1 MKAIEIRNKY
11 LNFFKNHGHV
21 VIPSAPL
28 IPENDPSVLFTTA
41 GMQPLVPYLL
51 GETHPSGTRLT
62 DYQKCVRTNDIEEVG
77 DNRHLT
83 YFEMLGNWSLGDYFK
98 EESVQM
104 SYDFLTQ
111 ELNIPA
117 EKLSVTCFAGD
128 EDCERDNVTAE
139 CWKKAGIPEERIYF
153 FGKDDNWWIAGEEG
167 PCGPDTEMFYDTGKP
182 KCSEECNPS
191 CGCGKYVEIWNN
203 VFMEFFKDKDGKYTK
218 LKQHNVDTGLGL
230 ERMTMLLQGKE
241 TPFETELFAPIMDKL
256 VELQKVD
263 NIASRRIVAEHLR
276 SSMMITCDGGRPSN
290 VDRGYILRRLI
301 RRMIRHMNKLQI
313 SLDELSTLIDINVEN
328 LKELYPAL
336 ESNKETIK
344 TVLLEEK
351 DKFVKTLTKG
361 EKEFVKE
368 MENIKADG
376 KDILPGTIVF
386 RLYDTYGFPPE
397 VTEELAT
404 ENGMKI
410 DKEEFEKLFK
420 EHQEKSRAGAEQKF
434 KGGLAGNGEM
444 ETKYHTATHLLNAA
458 LRVVL
463 GSHVHQRGSNITAER
478 MRFDFSHPAK
488 MTDEEKQKT
497 EDLVNE
503 WIQAAIPVEHV
514 EMNKE
519 DAIAQGAEAMFIEK
533 YGDIV
538 SVYKIGDKSL
548 ELCGGPHVSNTS
560 ELGHFKIK
568 KEGEELYKYVKQGL
582 DYIKN
587 AENKFTD
594 LINLEEGT
602 IRIGVSPTLTKEFL
616 LPYLE
621 IFHKKYPNINIEI
634 DTKLWKTLIQKL
646 RNGLLDIL
654 IIHLNDEKY
663 DEDLKIIK
671 CKKKH
676 DCLIASKKYKDII
689 GEEISCINKALS
701 ISVGL
706 ESL

>member
-51 GETHPSGTRLT
+51 GEPHPAGTRLT
-62 DYQKCVRTNDIEEVG
+62 DYQKCVRTNDIDEVG

-98 EESVQM
+98 EESIQM
-104 SYDFLTQ
+104 SYDFLTK
-111 ELNIPA
+111 ELGIPV

-128 EDCERDNVTAE
+128 EDCARDEVTAS
-139 CWKKAGIPEERIYF
+139 CWKKAGIPEERIYY
-153 FGKDDNWWIAGEEG
+153 FGKDDNWWIAGETG
-167 PCGPDTEMFYDTGKP
+167 PCGPDTEMFYDTGKQ
-182 KCSEECNPS
+182 KCSPECNPS

-203 VFMEFFKDKDGKYTK
+203 VFMEFYKDENGKYSK

-230 ERMTMLLQGKE
+230 ERMTMLLEGKE

-276 SSMMITCDGGRPSN
+276 SSMMIICDGGRPSN

-301 RRMIRHMNKLQI
+301 RRMVRHMNKLQI
-313 SLDELSTLIDINVEN
+313 SLDELSTLIDINVDN
-328 LKELYPAL
+328 LKEMYPAL
-336 ESNKETIK
+336 EANKETIK
-344 TVLLEEK
+344 NVILEEK
-351 DKFVKTLTKG
+351 DKFVKTLEKG
-361 EKEFVKE
+361 EKEFAKEVGQVKE
-368 MENIKADG
+368 QGENIVPG
-376 KDILPGTIVF
+376 KVVF

-410 DKEEFEKLFK
+410 DKEGFDKLFK
-420 EHQEKSRAGAEQKF
+420 EHQEKSRAGSEQKF
-434 KGGLAGNGEM
+434 KGGLASTGEM

-458 LRVVL
+458 LKQVL

-503 WIQAAIPVEHV
+503 WIKEAIPVEHL
-514 EMNKE
+514 EMKKD
-519 DAIAQGAEAMFIEK
+519 DAIKMGAEAMFIEK

-538 SVYKIGDKSL
+538 SVYKIGDVSI

-568 KEGEELYKYVKQGL
+568 KEESSSSGIRRIKAIL
-582 DYIKN
+582 D
-587 AENKFTD
+587 
-594 LINLEEGT
+594 
-602 IRIGVSPTLTKEFL
+602 
-616 LPYLE
+616 
-621 IFHKKYPNINIEI
+621 
-634 DTKLWKTLIQKL
+634 
-646 RNGLLDIL
+646 
-654 IIHLNDEKY
+654 
-663 DEDLKIIK
+663 
-671 CKKKH
+671 
-676 DCLIASKKYKDII
+676 
-689 GEEISCINKALS
+689 
-701 ISVGL
+701 
-706 ESL
+706 

>member
-11 LNFFKNHGHV
+11 LNFFKNHGHA

-51 GETHPSGTRLT
+51 GEPHPAGTRLT
-62 DYQKCVRTNDIEEVG
+62 DYQKCVRTNDIDEVG

-98 EESVQM
+98 EESIQM
-104 SYDFLTQ
+104 SYDFLTK
-111 ELNIPA
+111 ELGIPV

-128 EDCERDNVTAE
+128 EDCARDEVTAS
-139 CWKKAGIPEERIYF
+139 CWKKAGIPEERIYY
-153 FGKDDNWWIAGEEG
+153 FGKDDNWWIAGETG

-182 KCSEECNPS
+182 KCSPECNPS

-203 VFMEFFKDKDGKYTK
+203 VFMEFYKDENCKYSK

-230 ERMTMLLQGKE
+230 ERMTMLLEGKE

-276 SSMMITCDGGRPSN
+276 SSMMIICDGGRPSN

-301 RRMIRHMNKLQI
+301 RRMVRHMNKLQI

-328 LKELYPAL
+328 LKEMYPAL
-336 ESNKETIK
+336 EANKETIK
-344 TVLLEEK
+344 NVILEEK
-351 DKFVKTLTKG
+351 DKFVKTLEKG
-361 EKEFVKE
+361 EKEFAKEVGQVKE
-368 MENIKADG
+368 QGENIVPG
-376 KDILPGTIVF
+376 KVVF

-410 DKEEFEKLFK
+410 DKEGFDKLFK
-420 EHQEKSRAGAEQKF
+420 EHQEKSRAGSEQKF
-434 KGGLAGNGEM
+434 KGGLASTGEM

-458 LRVVL
+458 LKQVL

-503 WIQAAIPVEHV
+503 WITEAIPVEHL
-514 EMNKE
+514 EMKKD
-519 DAIAQGAEAMFIEK
+519 DAIKMGAEAMFIEK

-538 SVYKIGDKSL
+538 SVYKIGDVSI

-568 KEGEELYKYVKQGL
+568 KEESSSSGIRRIKAIL
-582 DYIKN
+582 D
-587 AENKFTD
+587 
-594 LINLEEGT
+594 
-602 IRIGVSPTLTKEFL
+602 
-616 LPYLE
+616 
-621 IFHKKYPNINIEI
+621 
-634 DTKLWKTLIQKL
+634 
-646 RNGLLDIL
+646 
-654 IIHLNDEKY
+654 
-663 DEDLKIIK
+663 
-671 CKKKH
+671 
-676 DCLIASKKYKDII
+676 
-689 GEEISCINKALS
+689 
-701 ISVGL
+701 
-706 ESL
+706 

>member
-51 GETHPSGTRLT
+51 GEPHPAGTRLT
-62 DYQKCVRTNDIEEVG
+62 DYQKFVRTNDIDEVG

-98 EESVQM
+98 EESIQM
-104 SYDFLTQ
+104 SYDFLTK
-111 ELNIPA
+111 ELGIPV

-128 EDCERDNVTAE
+128 EDCARDEVTAS
-139 CWKKAGIPEERIYF
+139 CWKKAGIPEERIYY
-153 FGKDDNWWIAGEEG
+153 FGKDDNWWIAGETG

-182 KCSEECNPS
+182 KCSPECNPS

-203 VFMEFFKDKDGKYTK
+203 VFMEFYKDENGKYSK

-230 ERMTMLLQGKE
+230 ERMTMLLEGKE

-276 SSMMITCDGGRPSN
+276 SSMMIICDGGRPSN

-301 RRMIRHMNKLQI
+301 RRMVRHMNKLQI

-328 LKELYPAL
+328 LKEMYPAL
-336 ESNKETIK
+336 EANKETIK
-344 TVLLEEK
+344 NVILEEK
-351 DKFVKTLTKG
+351 DKFVKTLEKG
-361 EKEFVKE
+361 EKEFAKEVGQVKE
-368 MENIKADG
+368 QGENIVPG
-376 KDILPGTIVF
+376 KVVF

-410 DKEEFEKLFK
+410 DKEGFDKLFK
-420 EHQEKSRAGAEQKF
+420 EHQEKSRAGSEQKF
-434 KGGLAGNGEM
+434 KGGLASTGEM

-458 LRVVL
+458 LKQVL

-503 WIQAAIPVEHV
+503 WITEAIPVEHL
-514 EMNKE
+514 EMKKD
-519 DAIAQGAEAMFIEK
+519 DAIKMGAEAMFIEK

-538 SVYKIGDKSL
+538 SVYKIGDVSI

-568 KEGEELYKYVKQGL
+568 KEESSSSGIRRIKAIL
-582 DYIKN
+582 D
-587 AENKFTD
+587 
-594 LINLEEGT
+594 
-602 IRIGVSPTLTKEFL
+602 
-616 LPYLE
+616 
-621 IFHKKYPNINIEI
+621 
-634 DTKLWKTLIQKL
+634 
-646 RNGLLDIL
+646 
-654 IIHLNDEKY
+654 
-663 DEDLKIIK
+663 
-671 CKKKH
+671 
-676 DCLIASKKYKDII
+676 
-689 GEEISCINKALS
+689 
-701 ISVGL
+701 
-706 ESL
+706 